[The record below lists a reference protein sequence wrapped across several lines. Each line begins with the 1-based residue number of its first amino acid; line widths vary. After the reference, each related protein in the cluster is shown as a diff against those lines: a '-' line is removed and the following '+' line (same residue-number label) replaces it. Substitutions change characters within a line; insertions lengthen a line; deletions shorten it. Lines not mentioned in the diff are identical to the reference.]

1 MQDNV
6 LTVTNLKKYFL
17 MHDTALNM
25 KKVYLRAVDGVSL
38 HINRGETLGIVGES
52 GCGKTT
58 LARTI
63 IRQCK
68 ATSGRI
74 MFMGRDITSL
84 SDRQLKPI
92 RPSMQMVFQNP
103 YSSLDPRMTA
113 GETISEPL
121 MINKAGTKPQI
132 SQKAGSLM
140 DMVGLS
146 KKHIDRYPHEFS
158 GGQRQRIGIAR
169 ALALEPTLVIC
180 DEPISSLDVS
190 VKAQIINLLQ
200 DLQQELGL
208 TYMFITHDLSMV
220 KYISTR
226 ICVMYLGKIVEVA
239 PSGELYSNPVH
250 PYTKALLSAI
260 LTKDNSAGQR
270 ILLKGSVPSPI
281 NPPSGCC
288 FRTRCAYAEDICAA
302 QEPQVCSITD
312 EHSVKCHFA
321 ERFAKK

>member
-1 MQDNV
+1 
-6 LTVTNLKKYFL
+6 
-17 MHDTALNM
+17 M
-25 KKVYLRAVDGVSL
+25 KKVHLRAVDGVSL

-288 FRTRCAYAEDICAA
+288 FRTRCAYAEDICAV
-302 QEPQVCSITD
+302 QEPPVCVITD
-312 EHSVKCHFA
+312 KHSVKCHFA
-321 ERFAKK
+321 GRFAKKQMSDSMY

>member
-25 KKVYLRAVDGVSL
+25 KKVHLRAVDGVSL

-288 FRTRCAYAEDICAA
+288 FRTRCAYAQEICAA
-302 QEPQVCSITD
+302 LEPQVCSITD
-312 EHSVKCHFA
+312 EHSVKCHFV